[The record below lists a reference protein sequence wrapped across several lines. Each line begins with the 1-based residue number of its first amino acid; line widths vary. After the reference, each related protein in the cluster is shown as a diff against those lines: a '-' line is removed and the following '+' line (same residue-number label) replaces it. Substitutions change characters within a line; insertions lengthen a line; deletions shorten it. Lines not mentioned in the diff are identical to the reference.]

1 LRRGEIVIA
10 TDAPDPL
17 LALETQESRTAACG
31 RFHLSLRSEIHALYR
46 LTTPPANLQPRY
58 NFCPTTPIKTVVT
71 RDGKNEL
78 VPMRRGLIP
87 SWWKK
92 KAKEEPATFDA
103 RAETVADRPMF
114 KSAFKRA
121 RCLISSKWVLQVAR
135 YSRRQTALLLHSA
148 RRAASN
154 DRGAVR
160 RMEGYRNR
168 RAAEVLHY
176 DHHGGRMN
184 SSAKFTIECPRSSS
198 WGTLKHG

>member
-46 LTTPPANLQPRY
+46 LTTPPSNLQPRY

-121 RCLISSKWVLQVAR
+121 RCLIPASGYYEWQD
-135 YSRRQTALLLHSA
+135 TADGKQPCYFT
-148 RRAASN
+148 RRAEQPVTIAGLCDEWRDIETGEPLKSCT
-154 DRGAVR
+154 
-160 RMEGYRNR
+160 MIITEG
-168 RAAEVLHY
+168 E
-176 DHHGGRMN
+176 
-184 SSAKFTIECPRSSS
+184 
-198 WGTLKHG
+198 